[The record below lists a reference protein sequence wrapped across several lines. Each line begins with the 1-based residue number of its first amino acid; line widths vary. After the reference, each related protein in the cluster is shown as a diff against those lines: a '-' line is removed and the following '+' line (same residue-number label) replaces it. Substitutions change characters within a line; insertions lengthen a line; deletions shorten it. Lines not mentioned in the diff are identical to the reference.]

1 VKNKV
6 IILGGHG
13 ENDSLNGLMRGYI
26 PLFETR
32 GFGVFYY
39 DLSNPSWDKQQLF
52 QLLQS
57 KEVLLALTYLGF
69 GQNISIV
76 TEENSPPKNIWE
88 FLNAIF
94 GDFVAFFLLL
104 RIPFSLFFN
113 TFKPFRTLV
122 GT

>member
-1 VKNKV
+1 MKNKV

-69 GQNISIV
+69 GQNLSIV

-88 FLNAIF
+88 FF
-94 GDFVAFFLLL
+94 EVPLLKWQFQL
-104 RIPFSLFFN
+104 QQRL
-113 TFKPFRTLV
+113 
-122 GT
+122 